1 MKNKISESSSL
12 AGAGRP
18 GREAELLRAL
28 NAAAASLQRSAR
40 SEAKVFRAAG
50 QQIAGLGLRG
60 GLSLLDDGRQH
71 LIVRA
76 VAFPGQML
84 ASLEKITGLRI
95 EGFRF
100 AVTDVDAYRRVV
112 ETGQTVFVADSSAA
126 ITQLIPGAAQRFAS
140 LILKALGATP
150 GIFAPLVSEGQV
162 RGVLNVTGAGLTAQD
177 TLAMEAFA
185 NHVSIALDNA
195 RLYAAA
201 QQDLAERRRTEK
213 VQAATYRISKAA
225 LAAQDLEALFRSI
238 HEIVGELMP
247 AHNFYIAL
255 YDAATDMLSFPYFI
269 DERDEWSPPHKAGRG
284 LTEYVLRTGAPL
296 LASPGVFAELV
307 QAGEVELVGV
317 NSIDWL
323 GVPLKT
329 ADQTIGVLVV
339 QTYTEGVRYTLEER
353 DILTFVSSQV
363 AMAIARKRAEEAL
376 TRRARELAAL
386 YETSLE
392 INAQPD
398 VPALLRTIV
407 RRASELV
414 GVRVGGLYLVQPDQT
429 LELVVNHNL
438 LDNSVGTRLRLGE
451 GLSGRVAQ
459 AGEAMMVDDYS
470 HWEGR
475 AAAFA
480 EAPFHRVL
488 GVPLKVND
496 RVVGVIDVT
505 DDVQAGPFSED
516 DIRLVSLFADQAA
529 IAVENARLYQQAQQ
543 EIAERRRAE
552 EALRASEERF
562 RALIENSSDMITLLN
577 SEGTTVY
584 ASPSITRVLGY
595 TPDEY
600 VGRDVFDVL
609 HPDDRDSVMAEFV
622 DIQGRAGRA
631 FRAQY
636 RFRHRDGS
644 WRWIEGVGSNML
656 AEPSVR
662 AIVMNARDVTER
674 IEAEASLRQAQKM
687 ESLGILAG
695 GVAHDFNNLLV
706 ALLGQTSLALAQ
718 LPLESPARTHV
729 EKAVRAAER
738 AADLTRQML
747 AYSGRGQ
754 FEMRFINLN
763 TLIRENLHLFE
774 VAVPKNVQLGSDLAE
789 ALPLIEADVG
799 QMQQVVMNLIINAAE
814 AIGERPGAV
823 VVSTAAIQVSA
834 GDDRLWRFTGESP
847 TPGHYVVLEVR
858 DNGSGMDAETLS
870 KIFDQFFT
878 TKFTGR
884 GLGLAAV
891 LGIVRGHRGG
901 LHVTSEPG
909 QGTAFRLAFPA
920 LDRPEGGRMENE
932 DKTTPGAF
940 TPHSSPFILVI
951 DDEEPVREAVTD
963 ILEMEGLQ
971 VLSAASGAAGVDLYR
986 ERRAEVRLVLLD
998 LSMPG
1003 MNGEQAFHELRRID
1017 PSAQVILSSGY
1028 SQLEATQRFVGLGLA
1043 GFIQKPYDA
1052 ATLVEAIRRHLN

>member
-1 MKNKISESSSL
+1 MKKKIRESSGL
-12 AGAGRP
+12 ADAGRP

-40 SEAKVFRAAG
+40 SEAQVFRAASA
-50 QQIAGLGLRG
+50 QIAELGLRG
-60 GLSLLDDGRQH
+60 GLSLLDDSCQH

-76 VAFPGQML
+76 FAYPGQML
-84 ASLEKITGLRI
+84 ARLERITGLRI

-100 AVTDVDAYRRVV
+100 AVADVDAYRQVV
-112 ETGQTVFVADSSAA
+112 ETGQTVFVADSSTA
-126 ITQLIPGAAQRFAS
+126 ITQLIPRAAQRFAS
-140 LILKALGATP
+140 LILRALGATP
-150 GIFAPLVSEGQV
+150 GIFAPLVSEGRV
-162 RGVLNVTGAGLTAQD
+162 RGVLNVTGAGLTAED

-201 QQDLAERRRTEK
+201 QQELAERSRTEK
-213 VQAATYRISKAA
+213 VQAATYRISQAA

-238 HEIVGELMP
+238 HDIVGELMP
-247 AHNFYIAL
+247 AQNFYIAL
-255 YDAATDMLSFPYFI
+255 YDAATDMVSFPFFI

-284 LTEYVLRTGAPL
+284 LTEYVLRTGEPL
-296 LASPGVFAELV
+296 LASPAVFAELV
-307 QAGEVELVGV
+307 RAGEAELVGV

-339 QTYTEGVRYTLEER
+339 QTYTEGVRYALEDR

-376 TRRARELAAL
+376 SRRARELAAL

-414 GVRVGGLYLVQPDQT
+414 GVRMGGLYLMHPDQT
-429 LELVVNHNL
+429 LELVVNHSL
-438 LDNSVGTRLRLGE
+438 PDDSIGTRLRLGE

-459 AGEAMMVDDYS
+459 SGEWMMIDDYS
-470 HWEGR
+470 RWEGR

-488 GVPLKVND
+488 GVPLKVKE
-496 RVVGVIDVT
+496 RVIGVIDVT
-505 DDVQAGPFSED
+505 DDAQTGPFSQE
-516 DIRLVSLFADQAA
+516 DIRLVRLFADQAA

-543 EIAERRRAE
+543 EIAERRRVE

-562 RALIENSSDMITLLN
+562 RALIENSSDMISLLN
-577 SEGTTVY
+577 SDGVIVY
-584 ASPSITRVLGY
+584 ASPSVTRVLGY
-595 TPDEY
+595 ALDEY
-600 VGRDVFDVL
+600 VGRDGFDLL
-609 HPDDRDSVMAEFV
+609 HPDDRDSVAAQFA
-622 DIQGRAGRA
+622 DILGRAGQA

-662 AIVMNARDVTER
+662 AIVVNARDVTER
-674 IEAEASLRQAQKM
+674 VEAEESLRQAQKM

-729 EKAVRAAER
+729 EKAVKAAER

-754 FEMRFINLN
+754 FEMRFVNLN

-774 VAVPKNVQLGSDLAE
+774 VAVPKNVQLRSELAE

-823 VVSTAAIQVSA
+823 VVSTDAIEVSA
-834 GDDRLWRFTGESP
+834 GDDRLWRFTGEPP
-847 TPGHYVVLEVR
+847 TPGRYVMLEVR

-870 KIFDQFFT
+870 RIFDPFFT

-891 LGIVRGHRGG
+891 LGIVRGHKAG
-901 LHVTSEPG
+901 LQVTSEPG

-920 LDRPEGGRMENE
+920 LDGPQQGRLKDE
-932 DKTTPGAF
+932 DKTERGAF
-940 TPHSSPFILVI
+940 SPHPPPVILVI

-971 VLSAASGAAGVDLYR
+971 VLSAANGAAGIDLYR
-986 ERRAEVRLVLLD
+986 ERRADVRLVLLD

-1017 PSAQVILSSGY
+1017 PSAHVILSSGY

-1052 ATLVEAIRRHLN
+1052 ATLIEAIRRHLY